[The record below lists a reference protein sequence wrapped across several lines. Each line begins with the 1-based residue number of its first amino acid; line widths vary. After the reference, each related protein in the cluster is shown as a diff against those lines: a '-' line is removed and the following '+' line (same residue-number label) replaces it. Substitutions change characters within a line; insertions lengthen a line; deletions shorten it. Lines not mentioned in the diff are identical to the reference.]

1 MRPLGQTRP
10 LLAYG
15 VPAAAGLAVGGAL
28 TGQGEAPGT
37 AVLGG
42 LAGALGARGALGA
55 GRLAGRYAPAIGEM
69 MQSAIAP
76 VGRAVRS
83 AAKSVPAGGKRAE
96 ALGGMR
102 NMLADAYRSA
112 GNISPAS
119 IQKAAA
125 GVAVPAGAALAGLG
139 GQAAGMGLSAINM
152 PGFAPGVDPELYGS
166 SNSPGAQYKTPTLQ
180 YLQ

>member
-28 TGQGEAPGT
+28 AGQGEAPGT

-55 GRLAGRYAPAIGEM
+55 GRLAGRFAPAIGEM
-69 MQSAIAP
+69 MQGAIKPA
-76 VGRAVRS
+76 GRAVR
-83 AAKSVPAGGKRAE
+83 AAMKSVPPGGKRAE
-96 ALGGMR
+96 ALGKMR
-102 NMLADAYRSA
+102 NVLADAYVSA
-112 GNISPAS
+112 GNIPAAAV
-119 IQKAAA
+119 QKAAA
-125 GVAVPAGAALAGLG
+125 GLAVPAGAAFAGLG

-152 PGFAPGVDPELYGS
+152 PGFTPGVDPELYGS